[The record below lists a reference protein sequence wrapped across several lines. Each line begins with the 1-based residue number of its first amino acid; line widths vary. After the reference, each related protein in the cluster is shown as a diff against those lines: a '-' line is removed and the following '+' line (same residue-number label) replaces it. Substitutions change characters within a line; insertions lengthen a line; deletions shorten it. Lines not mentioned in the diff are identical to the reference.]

1 MKKSTGREEGQTQPE
16 SLLLAT
22 LLGHVGL
29 CTTPLQ
35 LQVPTLAPG
44 ATYALGLPD
53 HPLPRRRAGF
63 GSALQRDRAP
73 SEQTWRQPKT

>member
-1 MKKSTGREEGQTQPE
+1 MKKSTGREEEQTQPE

-29 CTTPLQ
+29 YTTPLQ
-35 LQVPTLAPG
+35 LQVPILAPS
-44 ATYALGLPD
+44 ALGLPD

-63 GSALQRDRAP
+63 GSASQRDQAP